1 MVLFKSWYACNVGQ
15 YLLVLWVT
23 FMVSFLSGSFR
34 SRRKKVE
41 TCLYDT
47 CCGGGGGGG
56 TNAGRPGR
64 SGSNL
69 DASLLHTRRSTS
81 SGRSPVYMVKIG
93 VNGMT
98 CVACTNTVRTALAQG
113 LKGAVKKLTV
123 SLDDGG
129 CAEVHLESPLPAVTE
144 LTNIAVEGIEDVGFE
159 VRGTSKPVPSLSVEQ
174 NMASN
179 PYPKNAVKA
188 VTTGLQLTID
198 YALMLAAMSFN
209 TGVFLAVVCGY
220 STSKFFFGGEDG
232 GVVVWLLVLWW
243 CGLVGAAME
252 L

>member
-15 YLLVLWVT
+15 YLLVLLIT

-34 SRRKKVE
+34 TRRKKVE

-47 CCGGGGGGG
+47 CCGGCGGGG
-56 TNAGRPGR
+56 TKTGRSRR

-69 DASLLHTRRSTS
+69 DASLLHNRRSTS

-98 CVACTNTVRTALAQG
+98 CVACTSTVRMALAHG
-113 LKGAVKKLTV
+113 LKGAVKKLAV

-129 CAEVHLESPLPAVTE
+129 CAEVHLERPLPALTE
-144 LTNIAVEGIEDVGFE
+144 LINIATERIEDVGFE

-179 PYPKNAVKA
+179 PYPKNAVRA

-220 STSKFFFGGEDG
+220 STSKFFFFLEGGR
-232 GVVVWLLVLWW
+232 VLWCCGC
-243 CGLVGAAME
+243 CGLVGAAVE